1 MINYEEKCR
10 KKSRI
15 AGILIRGA
23 FFTLSRDKEK
33 MDANVR
39 FIDVA

>member
-23 FFTLSRDKEK
+23 FFTLSRDKK